1 MLEWIALYYRRLNVG
16 RVIGYNLAETGRS
29 VTIKVFVI
37 APYDKHVTADTRFW
51 QASGIDMSLGAN
63 GLSVRTQ
70 SVLSV
75 LIGGI
80 AFETFVSSGD
90 AKPAAEEAV
99 FTLYNDRAEAA
110 AQREVVV
117 TPYVLR
123 FKESVRGLSVGAPV
137 TYLGLQV
144 GEVTAVG
151 LDGDQKTG
159 DIHPRVD
166 IVISLGK
173 LLGYMRQAVSVKE
186 LARNEK
192 ERHSIVQRMVDR
204 GLRAQLRSGSIVTG
218 QLYIACDMHKDVPK
232 VKIDWTKSP
241 AELPVVPSGLQDLQD
256 KINSILVKIEK
267 IPIDAIGED
276 LKKLVARLDGLLK
289 RTDEEVLPEAK
300 KTLEELKG
308 VLKSLD
314 TTLVG
319 KDAPVQQ
326 EVREAL
332 QEINRAAQAIRG
344 LTEYLERN
352 PDAIIRGK
360 TQEKP

>member
-1 MLEWIALYYRRLNVG
+1 
-16 RVIGYNLAETGRS
+16 
-29 VTIKVFVI
+29 
-37 APYDKHVTADTRFW
+37 
-51 QASGIDMSLGAN
+51 MSLGAN

-90 AKPAAEEAV
+90 AKPAAEEAI

-110 AQREVVV
+110 AQREVEV

-151 LDGDQKTG
+151 LEGDPKTG

-173 LLGYMRQAVSVKE
+173 FLGHMRQAVSVKE
-186 LARNEK
+186 LAMNEK
-192 ERHSIVQRMVDR
+192 LRHSILQRMVDR

-218 QLYIACDMHKDVPK
+218 QLYVACDMHKHVPK

-256 KINSILVKIEK
+256 KINGILVKIEK

-308 VLKSLD
+308 VLKSVD
-314 TTLVG
+314 TTVVG

-344 LTEYLERN
+344 LTEYLEQH
-352 PDAIIRGK
+352 PEAIIRGK
-360 TQEKP
+360 TQEKQ